1 MTDFNEY
8 FTHMIIKMQK
18 EAFSNPEKADILN
31 KLIADLWVWKASFA
45 HDYNKMKQMRQI
57 RIVLLL
63 TYQCYRLCIVNI
75 HRKNISGA
83 AEQLFMKKGI
93 ENTSMNDI
101 AKESG
106 YSKATLYV
114 YFKNK
119 EELISVL
126 VLESMQKLYDYI
138 SRALSESDDTKERY
152 LKICYG
158 LVKYQEEFPF
168 YFQMVLETI
177 NIDFESTHFLPE
189 EKATFSIGEQIND
202 LLVTFLENGIRCG
215 QIRPDIEVL
224 PTIYSFWGMLSGLIQ
239 IATNKEAYI
248 EQRMGKSKK
257 DFLSYGF
264 DLIYHS
270 ITADGREA

>member
-1 MTDFNEY
+1 MARR
-8 FTHMIIKMQK
+8 KK
-18 EAFSNPEKADILN
+18 EP
-31 KLIADLWVWKASFA
+31 
-45 HDYNKMKQMRQI
+45 Q
-57 RIVLLL
+57 
-63 TYQCYRLCIVNI
+63 NI

-83 AEQLFMKKGI
+83 AERLFLKKGI

-119 EELISVL
+119 EELVSVL
-126 VLESMQKLYDYI
+126 VLESMQKLYAYI
-138 SRALSESDDTKERY
+138 SQALSESNDTKERY

-177 NIDFESTHFLPE
+177 HIDPESTHFLPE
-189 EKATFSIGEQIND
+189 ERATFSIGEQIND
-202 LLVTFLENGIRCG
+202 LLIEFLENGISCG

-248 EQRMGKSKK
+248 EQRMKKSRK

-264 DLIYHS
+264 NMIYYS
-270 ITADGREA
+270 IIADGRKS

>member
-1 MTDFNEY
+1 MARR
-8 FTHMIIKMQK
+8 KK
-18 EAFSNPEKADILN
+18 EP
-31 KLIADLWVWKASFA
+31 
-45 HDYNKMKQMRQI
+45 Q
-57 RIVLLL
+57 
-63 TYQCYRLCIVNI
+63 NI

-215 QIRPDIEVL
+215 HIRLDIEGL